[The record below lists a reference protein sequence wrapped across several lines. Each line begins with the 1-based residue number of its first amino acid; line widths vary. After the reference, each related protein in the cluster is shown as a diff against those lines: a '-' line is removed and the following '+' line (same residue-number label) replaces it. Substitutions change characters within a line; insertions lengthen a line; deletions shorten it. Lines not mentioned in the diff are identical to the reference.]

1 MAERRYKPTPENE
14 RLVQQFIE
22 SSKRAGYDPTF
33 TNIIVKEVKKD
44 KTGKVRNRIASAQRK
59 VEAKV
64 PGLVAPGKDKSK
76 DDVEARKR
84 RFREMAKSYKKA
96 ELHDLYKEGAKD
108 VGKFLLEA
116 GLVSAATAAT
126 MGVGGAFTIKAL
138 QKLPLL
144 SKAIKAKKT
153 VKFKRKPKT
162 EAGKPK
168 PKELPPGRRGPDAV
182 DPDEIIPPKGPG
194 TRVQRRPR
202 KEPEIID
209 AEVVQPA
216 KRIAGRRGLPS
227 GPQRKALPPRQSY
240 KQPPAKPVRRLESRK
255 PRLEDPAEKGLRLK
269 AKGKTMKQIAEETG
283 KTPAQ
288 IRSAMRRR
296 TGTHTPF
303 RKQLGLKDAP
313 SSKLEKF
320 LRNQKINTAKK
331 LRDQFPKLRQELID
345 LGMPARARELSQLL
359 NQAGR

>member
-84 RFREMAKSYKKA
+84 RFREMAKAYKKE
-96 ELHDLYKEGAKD
+96 ELFDLYSEGVKD
-108 VGKFLLEA
+108 VAKFIGKDIILP
-116 GLVSAATAAT
+116 AA
-126 MGVGGAFTIKAL
+126 VGGGLGIAFKAAMKVPTVL
-138 QKLPLL
+138 
-144 SKAIKAKKT
+144 KT
-153 VKFKRKPKT
+153 VKGATKAAKKLS
-162 EAGKPK
+162 GKPK
-168 PKELPPGRRGPDAV
+168 PKELPPGRRGPEVVDAEV
-182 DPDEIIPPKGPG
+182 IPPRGPG
-194 TRVQRRPR
+194 KAVTRRPK

-216 KRIAGRRGLPS
+216 KQIPGRRGLPS

-313 SSKLEKF
+313 SPKLEKF
-320 LRNQKINTAKK
+320 LRNQKINTGKK

-345 LGMPARARELSQLL
+345 LGMPARARELSRLL

>member
-59 VEAKV
+59 IEAKV

-84 RFREMAKSYKKA
+84 RFREMAKTYKK
-96 ELHDLYKEGAKD
+96 EDLFDLYAEGAKD
-108 VGKFLLEA
+108 VGKFFLKA

-126 MGVGGAFTIKAL
+126 MGVGGVVTVRAL
-138 QKLPLL
+138 QSLPML
-144 SKAIKAKKT
+144 SKAMKAKRVFKL
-153 VKFKRKPKT
+153 KRKKAVDA
-162 EAGKPK
+162 EVI
-168 PKELPPGRRGPDAV
+168 PPRGPGKAV
-182 DPDEIIPPKGPG
+182 A
-194 TRVQRRPR
+194 RRP
-202 KEPEIID
+202 KKKPETID
-209 AEVVQPA
+209 AEVVEPA
-216 KRIAGRRGLPS
+216 KKIAGRRGLPS

-313 SSKLEKF
+313 SPKLEKF
-320 LRNQKINTAKK
+320 LRNQKVNTGKK
-331 LRDQFPKLRQELID
+331 LRDQFPKLRKELID

>member
-126 MGVGGAFTIKAL
+126 MGVGGAITIKAL

-162 EAGKPK
+162 EAVDA
-168 PKELPPGRRGPDAV
+168 EVIPPRGPGKAV
-182 DPDEIIPPKGPG
+182 
-194 TRVQRRPR
+194 TRRPK

-216 KRIAGRRGLPS
+216 KKIAGRRGLPS

-269 AKGKTMKQIAEETG
+269 GKGKTLKQIAKETG
-283 KTPAQ
+283 KNPQQ

-303 RKQLGLKDAP
+303 RSQLKLKDAP
-313 SSKLEKF
+313 SPKLEKF
-320 LRNQKINTAKK
+320 LRNQKINTGKK

-345 LGMPARARELSQLL
+345 LGMPARARELSRLL

>member
-44 KTGKVRNRIASAQRK
+44 KTGKVRNKIASAQRK
-59 VEAKV
+59 IEAKM
-64 PGLVAPGKDKSK
+64 PELKALEKESPKRKSE
-76 DDVEARKR
+76 DDVEARRR
-84 RFREMAKSYKKA
+84 RFRTAAKAYKEEDLNKLYGDTFKDVLIDAGIAIGGTALTGGIGYGLTVKALKSLPMFSKAMKAKRVFKLKRKKA
-96 ELHDLYKEGAKD
+96 VDAE
-108 VGKFLLEA
+108 V
-116 GLVSAATAAT
+116 
-126 MGVGGAFTIKAL
+126 I
-138 QKLPLL
+138 
-144 SKAIKAKKT
+144 
-153 VKFKRKPKT
+153 
-162 EAGKPK
+162 
-168 PKELPPGRRGPDAV
+168 PPRGPGKAV
-182 DPDEIIPPKGPG
+182 
-194 TRVQRRPR
+194 TRRPK

-216 KRIAGRRGLPS
+216 KKIAGRRGLPP
-227 GPQRKALPPRQSY
+227 GPQRKALPPRQSF
-240 KQPPAKPVRRLESRK
+240 KQGPAKAVRRLESRK